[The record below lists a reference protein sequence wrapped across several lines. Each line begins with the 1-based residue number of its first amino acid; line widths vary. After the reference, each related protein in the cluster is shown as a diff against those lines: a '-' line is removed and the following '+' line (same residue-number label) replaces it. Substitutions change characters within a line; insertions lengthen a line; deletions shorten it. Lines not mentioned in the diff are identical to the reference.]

1 MNVLKKN
8 INILFKG
15 IYAGIMIGIGGTVY
29 LSISNSIIGAI
40 FFSVGLL
47 TICIYKM
54 NLYTGMI
61 GYIIENKLNYI
72 VTLLLTL
79 IGNFIGTMITSLLV
93 LNTRI
98 ANLSVRAKEISAIKI
113 NDNYLSIFI
122 LSIFCGMLMYIAV
135 NTFKKEKDSI
145 VRYLAIFICVIVFIL
160 SGFEHCIANMYYISL
175 AKLWSLKAVLS
186 MLIMIL
192 GNSVGSIFIA
202 IFNNKIKENWNE
214 RRNICWRKKKQLR
227 Y

>member
-15 IYAGIMIGIGGTVY
+15 IYAGMMIGIGGTVY

-79 IGNFIGTMITSLLV
+79 IGNFIGRMITSLLV

-186 MLIMIL
+186 MLIMVL

>member
-1 MNVLKKN
+1 MNALKKN

-15 IYAGIMIGIGGTVY
+15 IYAGMMIGIGGTVY

-135 NTFKKEKDSI
+135 NTFKKGKDSI
-145 VRYLAIFICVIVFIL
+145 IRYLAIFICVIVFIL

-202 IFNNKIKENWNE
+202 IFNNKIKEN
-214 RRNICWRKKKQLR
+214 
-227 Y
+227 

>member
-15 IYAGIMIGIGGTVY
+15 IYAGMMIGIGGTVY

-72 VTLLLTL
+72 LTLLLTL

-135 NTFKKEKDSI
+135 NTFKKGKDSI

-202 IFNNKIKENWNE
+202 IFNNKIKEN
-214 RRNICWRKKKQLR
+214 
-227 Y
+227 

>member
-15 IYAGIMIGIGGTVY
+15 IYAGMMIGIGGTVY

-175 AKLWSLKAVLS
+175 AKLWSLKSVLS

>member
-1 MNVLKKN
+1 MNALKKN

-15 IYAGIMIGIGGTVY
+15 IYAGMMIGIGGTVY

-135 NTFKKEKDSI
+135 NTFKKGKDSI

-214 RRNICWRKKKQLR
+214 RRNICWRKKK
-227 Y
+227 

>member
-1 MNVLKKN
+1 MNALKKN

-15 IYAGIMIGIGGTVY
+15 IYAGMMIGIGGTVY

-98 ANLSVRAKEISAIKI
+98 ANLSVRAKEISSIKI

-135 NTFKKEKDSI
+135 NTFKKGKDSI

>member
-1 MNVLKKN
+1 MNALKKN

-15 IYAGIMIGIGGTVY
+15 IYAGMMIGIGGTVY

-98 ANLSVRAKEISAIKI
+98 ANLSVRAKEISSIKI

-135 NTFKKEKDSI
+135 NTFKKGKDSI

-202 IFNNKIKENWNE
+202 IFNNKIKEN
-214 RRNICWRKKKQLR
+214 
-227 Y
+227 

>member
-15 IYAGIMIGIGGTVY
+15 IYAGMMIGIGGTVY

-98 ANLSVRAKEISAIKI
+98 ANISVRAKEISTIKI

-135 NTFKKEKDSI
+135 NTFKKEKDSM
-145 VRYLAIFICVIVFIL
+145 
-160 SGFEHCIANMYYISL
+160 AN
-175 AKLWSLKAVLS
+175 
-186 MLIMIL
+186 
-192 GNSVGSIFIA
+192 
-202 IFNNKIKENWNE
+202 
-214 RRNICWRKKKQLR
+214 
-227 Y
+227 

>member
-1 MNVLKKN
+1 MNALKKN

-15 IYAGIMIGIGGTVY
+15 IYAGMMIGIGGTVY

-98 ANLSVRAKEISAIKI
+98 ANLSVRAKEISSIKI

>member
-15 IYAGIMIGIGGTVY
+15 IYAGMMIGIGGTVY

-192 GNSVGSIFIA
+192 GNSVGSIFTA
-202 IFNNKIKENWNE
+202 IFNNKIKEN
-214 RRNICWRKKKQLR
+214 
-227 Y
+227 

>member
-1 MNVLKKN
+1 MNALKKN

-15 IYAGIMIGIGGTVY
+15 IYAGMMIGIGGTVY

-186 MLIMIL
+186 MLIMVL

>member
-15 IYAGIMIGIGGTVY
+15 IYAGMMIGIGGTVY

-98 ANLSVRAKEISAIKI
+98 ANLSVRAKEISSIKI

-145 VRYLAIFICVIVFIL
+145 VRYLAILICVIVFIL

-202 IFNNKIKENWNE
+202 IFNNKIKEN
-214 RRNICWRKKKQLR
+214 
-227 Y
+227 

>member
-1 MNVLKKN
+1 MNALKKN

-15 IYAGIMIGIGGTVY
+15 IYAGMMIGIGGTVY
-29 LSISNSIIGAI
+29 LSISNSIIGTI

-98 ANLSVRAKEISAIKI
+98 ANLSVRAKEISSIKI

-135 NTFKKEKDSI
+135 NTFKKGKDSI

-202 IFNNKIKENWNE
+202 IFNNKIKEN
-214 RRNICWRKKKQLR
+214 
-227 Y
+227 

>member
-1 MNVLKKN
+1 MNALKKN

-15 IYAGIMIGIGGTVY
+15 IYAGMMIGIGGTVY

-135 NTFKKEKDSI
+135 NTFKKGKDSI
-145 VRYLAIFICVIVFIL
+145 VRYLAIFICVIIFIL

-202 IFNNKIKENWNE
+202 IFNNKIKEN
-214 RRNICWRKKKQLR
+214 
-227 Y
+227 

>member
-15 IYAGIMIGIGGTVY
+15 IYAGMMIGIGGTVY

-98 ANLSVRAKEISAIKI
+98 ANISVRAKEISAIKI

-175 AKLWSLKAVLS
+175 AKLWSLKSVLS

-202 IFNNKIKENWNE
+202 IFNNKIKEN
-214 RRNICWRKKKQLR
+214 
-227 Y
+227 

>member
-98 ANLSVRAKEISAIKI
+98 ANISVRAKEISTIKI

-175 AKLWSLKAVLS
+175 AKLWPLKAVLS

-202 IFNNKIKENWNE
+202 IFNNKIKEN
-214 RRNICWRKKKQLR
+214 
-227 Y
+227 

>member
-1 MNVLKKN
+1 MNLLKKN

-15 IYAGIMIGIGGTVY
+15 IYAGMMIGIGGTVY
-29 LSISNSIIGAI
+29 LSISNSIIGAM

-72 VTLLLTL
+72 VSLLLTL

-98 ANLSVRAKEISAIKI
+98 ANISVRAKEISAIKI

-186 MLIMIL
+186 TLIMIL

-202 IFNNKIKENWNE
+202 IFNNKIKENWNK
-214 RRNICWRKKKQLR
+214 RRNTCWRKKKQLR

>member
-15 IYAGIMIGIGGTVY
+15 IYAGMMIGIGGTVY

-98 ANLSVRAKEISAIKI
+98 ANLSVRAKEISSIKI

-202 IFNNKIKENWNE
+202 IFNNKIKEN
-214 RRNICWRKKKQLR
+214 
-227 Y
+227 

>member
-15 IYAGIMIGIGGTVY
+15 IYAGMMIGIGGTVY

-135 NTFKKEKDSI
+135 NTFKKGKDSI

-175 AKLWSLKAVLS
+175 AKVWSLKAVLS

-202 IFNNKIKENWNE
+202 IFNNKIKEN
-214 RRNICWRKKKQLR
+214 
-227 Y
+227 

>member
-1 MNVLKKN
+1 MNLLKKN

-15 IYAGIMIGIGGTVY
+15 IYAGMMIGIGGTVY
-29 LSISNSIIGAI
+29 LSISNSIIGAM

-98 ANLSVRAKEISAIKI
+98 ANISVRAKEISAIKI

-122 LSIFCGMLMYIAV
+122 LSFFCGMLMYIAV

-186 MLIMIL
+186 ILIMIL

-202 IFNNKIKENWNE
+202 IFNNKIKENWNK
-214 RRNICWRKKKQLR
+214 RRNIRWRKKKQLR

>member
-15 IYAGIMIGIGGTVY
+15 IYAGMMIGIGGTVY

-175 AKLWSLKAVLS
+175 AKLWSLKSVLS

-202 IFNNKIKENWNE
+202 IFNNKIKEN
-214 RRNICWRKKKQLR
+214 
-227 Y
+227 

>member
-1 MNVLKKN
+1 MNALKKN

-15 IYAGIMIGIGGTVY
+15 IYAGMMIGIGGTVY

-98 ANLSVRAKEISAIKI
+98 ANLSVRAKEISSIKI

-192 GNSVGSIFIA
+192 GNSVGSIFTA
-202 IFNNKIKENWNE
+202 IFNNKIKEN
-214 RRNICWRKKKQLR
+214 
-227 Y
+227 

>member
-98 ANLSVRAKEISAIKI
+98 ANISVRAKEISAIKI

-135 NTFKKEKDSI
+135 NTFKKGKDSI

-202 IFNNKIKENWNE
+202 IFNNKIKEN
-214 RRNICWRKKKQLR
+214 
-227 Y
+227 

>member
-1 MNVLKKN
+1 MNALKKN

-15 IYAGIMIGIGGTVY
+15 IYAGMMIGIGGTVY

-98 ANLSVRAKEISAIKI
+98 ANISVRAKEISAIKI

-135 NTFKKEKDSI
+135 NTFKKGKDSI

-202 IFNNKIKENWNE
+202 IFNNKIKEN
-214 RRNICWRKKKQLR
+214 
-227 Y
+227 

>member
-15 IYAGIMIGIGGTVY
+15 IYAGMMIGIGGTVY

-98 ANLSVRAKEISAIKI
+98 ANLSVRAKEISSIKI

>member
-15 IYAGIMIGIGGTVY
+15 IYAGMMIGIGGTVY

-72 VTLLLTL
+72 LTLLLTL

-98 ANLSVRAKEISAIKI
+98 ANLSVRAKEISSIKI

-202 IFNNKIKENWNE
+202 IFNNKIKEN
-214 RRNICWRKKKQLR
+214 
-227 Y
+227 

>member
-15 IYAGIMIGIGGTVY
+15 IYAGMMIGIGGTVY

-98 ANLSVRAKEISAIKI
+98 ANLSVRAKEISSIKI

-135 NTFKKEKDSI
+135 NTFKKGKDSI

>member
-1 MNVLKKN
+1 MNALKKN

-15 IYAGIMIGIGGTVY
+15 IYAGMMIGIGGTVY

-98 ANLSVRAKEISAIKI
+98 ANISVRAKEISTIKI
-113 NDNYLSIFI
+113 NDNYLSVFI

-202 IFNNKIKENWNE
+202 IFNNKIKEN
-214 RRNICWRKKKQLR
+214 
-227 Y
+227 

>member
-15 IYAGIMIGIGGTVY
+15 IYAGMMIGIGGTVY

-98 ANLSVRAKEISAIKI
+98 ANISVRAKEISTIKI

-202 IFNNKIKENWNE
+202 IFNNKIKEN
-214 RRNICWRKKKQLR
+214 
-227 Y
+227 

>member
-15 IYAGIMIGIGGTVY
+15 IYAGMMIGIGGTVY

-98 ANLSVRAKEISAIKI
+98 ASISVRAKEISAIKI

-202 IFNNKIKENWNE
+202 IFNNKIKEN
-214 RRNICWRKKKQLR
+214 
-227 Y
+227 

>member
-98 ANLSVRAKEISAIKI
+98 ANISVRAKEISAIKI

-175 AKLWSLKAVLS
+175 AKLWSLKAALS

-214 RRNICWRKKKQLR
+214 RRNICWRKKK
-227 Y
+227 

>member
-15 IYAGIMIGIGGTVY
+15 IYAGMMIGIGGTVY

-98 ANLSVRAKEISAIKI
+98 ANISVRAKEISSIKI

-186 MLIMIL
+186 MLIMVL

-202 IFNNKIKENWNE
+202 IFNNKIKEN
-214 RRNICWRKKKQLR
+214 
-227 Y
+227 

>member
-1 MNVLKKN
+1 MNALKKN

-15 IYAGIMIGIGGTVY
+15 IYAGMMIGIGGTVY

-98 ANLSVRAKEISAIKI
+98 ANLSVRANEISAIKI

-202 IFNNKIKENWNE
+202 IFNNKIKEN
-214 RRNICWRKKKQLR
+214 
-227 Y
+227 

>member
-98 ANLSVRAKEISAIKI
+98 ANISVRAKEISTIKI

-186 MLIMIL
+186 MLIMVL

-202 IFNNKIKENWNE
+202 IFNNKIKEN
-214 RRNICWRKKKQLR
+214 
-227 Y
+227 